1 MGAYMPLIMFGLLIV
16 MLVVGL
22 PIVYALA
29 LVALGTAYVLWGSGS
44 IYGIV
49 TSTITTMNSWN
60 LLATPLFCFMSLM
73 LFEAGIVEDLY
84 EAFYSWTAKIRGGL
98 GMCTII
104 VGALMGAMTGVVAGT
119 VIALTT
125 IALPQMLKY
134 KYDEKISMG
143 AVLSGGTL
151 GQLIPPSTNMIVYG
165 TMTGVSVG
173 GLFAGGM
180 SAGIVLAMLYCAYIA
195 LRCAFNKNL
204 CPVMPV
210 EDRKS
215 LRENIIGLKKIFW
228 PCLLIIG
235 VLGAIYG
242 GLATP
247 TEAAGCGCVGAVLIS
262 IFNRRFSFKAL
273 LNASTGTLKNIAMVG
288 FITLAA
294 SYFGSVFVAI
304 GGNKFV
310 AEVAA
315 KIPGGNTG
323 LVLACLAI
331 VFFLGCFIDTIAI
344 IVICAPIFTPLIM
357 SAGIDPLWF
366 AVCFM
371 VTLQC
376 GYLTP
381 PFGFSLF
388 YMKSAAPEGTELKT
402 IYKSALPFIAVQV
415 IGLAICVFAP
425 ALVMWGEYFM
435 R

>member
-1 MGAYMPLIMFGLLIV
+1 MGAYTPLIMFGLLIA
-16 MLVVGL
+16 LLIVGL

-49 TSTITTMNSWN
+49 TATISTMNSWN

-98 GMCTII
+98 GMCTVI

-143 AVLSGGTL
+143 SVLSGGTL

-173 GLFAGGM
+173 GLFASGM
-180 SAGIVLAMLYCAYIA
+180 SAGIVLAMLYCGYIA
-195 LRCAFNKNL
+195 LRCAFNKEL

-215 LRENIIGLKKIFW
+215 LKENIIGLKKVFW
-228 PCLLIIG
+228 PCVLIVA

-262 IFNRRFSFKAL
+262 LLNRRFSFKAL
-273 LNASTGTLKNIAMVG
+273 LNASVGTLKNIAMVG

-323 LVLACLAI
+323 LVLACLLI

-344 IVICAPIFTPLIM
+344 IVICAPIFTPLILG
-357 SAGIDPLWF
+357 AGIDPLWF

-388 YMKSAAPEGTELKT
+388 YMKSAAPEGVELKT
-402 IYKSALPFIAVQV
+402 IYQSALPFIAVQL

-425 ALVMWGEYFM
+425 SLVMWGEHLM

>member
-1 MGAYMPLIMFGLLIV
+1 MDAYMPLIMFGLLIAL
-16 MLVVGL
+16 LVIGL
-22 PIVYALA
+22 PVVYALS
-29 LVALGTAYVLWGSGS
+29 LVALGTAFALWGTGS

-60 LLATPLFCFMSLM
+60 LLATPLFTFMSLM

-84 EAFYSWTAKIRGGL
+84 EAFYSLTAKVRGGL
-98 GMCTII
+98 AMCTVA

-180 SAGIVLAMLYCAYIA
+180 SAGIVLALLYCAFIA
-195 LRCAFNKNL
+195 IRCAFRKDL
-204 CPVMPV
+204 CPVMPA

-215 LRENIIGLKKIFW
+215 FKENLLGLKKVFW
-228 PCLLIIG
+228 PCVLIIV
-235 VLGAIYG
+235 VLGAIYA

-247 TEAAGCGCVGAVLIS
+247 TEAAGVGCVGAIVIAVL
-262 IFNRRFSFKAL
+262 NHRFTFQHL
-273 LNASTGTLKNIAMVG
+273 LNASIGTLKNIAMVG

-310 AEVAA
+310 AELAA
-315 KIPGGNTG
+315 KIPGGNYG
-323 LVLACLAI
+323 LVLALLAI
-331 VFFLGCFIDTIAI
+331 VFFLGMFLDTIAI
-344 IVICAPIFTPLIM
+344 IVICAPIFTPLI
-357 SAGIDPLWF
+357 SSYGIDPMWF
-366 AVCFM
+366 AICFM
-371 VTLQC
+371 VALQC

-388 YMKSAAPEGTELKT
+388 YMKSAAPEETQLKT
-402 IYKSALPFIAVQV
+402 IYKASIPFIGVQL
-415 IGLAICVFAP
+415 IGLALCVFVP
-425 ALVMWGEYFM
+425 SVVMWGLKIM
-435 R
+435 H